1 MRVKTLGDTAIII
14 QEKQETDSFIEAFK
28 LDYGTLKHLHLIV
41 DLSGFNQVKPSE
53 LLKFLS
59 LSRTHKQANRS
70 FVIACPGVDL
80 DLIPDE
86 LIIVPSLIEAHDIV
100 EMESIERDL
109 GL

>member
-1 MRVKTLGDTAIII
+1 M
-14 QEKQETDSFIEAFK
+14 
-28 LDYGTLKHLHLIV
+28 
-41 DLSGFNQVKPSE
+41 
-53 LLKFLS
+53 
-59 LSRTHKQANRS
+59 
-70 FVIACPGVDL
+70 IACPGVDL